1 MRNKPAPG
9 TSPEGIHVYPVRVY
23 YEDTDA
29 AGIVYYANYLKY
41 AERARTELLR
51 ELGRENARLM
61 ETEGLAFAVRRC
73 EVDFLIPARLD
84 DLLSVETRF
93 IDVGGASLVADQR
106 VKRESAELVRMELKL
121 ACLSLDGR
129 PARLPA
135 ALKSRLEEF
144 RDHGSFEQ
152 SIGLIDGKPSH

>member
-1 MRNKPAPG
+1 MSKS
-9 TSPEGIHVYPVRVY
+9 TSGASTDGIHIYPVRVY

-41 AERARTELLR
+41 AERARTEMLR
-51 ELGRENARLM
+51 DLGTENARLM

-73 EVDFLIPARLD
+73 EVDFFKPARLD
-84 DLLSVETRF
+84 DLLSVETRL

-106 VKRESAELVRMELKL
+106 VKRDNAELVRMELKL
-121 ACLSLDGR
+121 ACMSLDGR

-135 ALKSRLEEF
+135 AVKTRLEEF
-144 RDHGSFEQ
+144 RGNVHSKKQ
-152 SIGLIDGKPSH
+152 

>member
-1 MRNKPAPG
+1 MNKPTSGA
-9 TSPEGIHVYPVRVY
+9 SPEGIHIYPVRVY

-41 AERARTELLR
+41 AERARTEMLR
-51 ELGRENARLM
+51 DLGTENARLL
-61 ETEGLAFAVRRC
+61 EKEGLAFAVRRC
-73 EVDFLIPARLD
+73 EVDFLKPARLD
-84 DLLSVETRF
+84 DLLSVETRL

-106 VKRESAELVRMELKL
+106 VKRDSADLVRMELKL

-135 ALKSRLEEF
+135 ALQSRLEEF
-144 RDHGSFEQ
+144 RGHDHSKKQ
-152 SIGLIDGKPSH
+152 

>member
-1 MRNKPAPG
+1 MNKS
-9 TSPEGIHVYPVRVY
+9 TSGASAEGIHIYPVRVY

-41 AERARTELLR
+41 AERARTEMLR
-51 ELGRENARLM
+51 DLGTENARLM

-73 EVDFLIPARLD
+73 EVDFFKPPRLD
-84 DLLSVETRF
+84 DLLSIETRL

-106 VKRESAELVRMELKL
+106 VKRDNAELVRMELKL

-135 ALKSRLEEF
+135 AVKTRLEEF
-144 RDHGSFEQ
+144 RGNVHSKKQ
-152 SIGLIDGKPSH
+152 